1 MLKRLYKAD
10 NHLSNFTFFRIMTGI
25 LSIVSVLII
34 NDDIHLFYSDAPLV
48 PNDLL
53 ELKTREFIITLP
65 EIVAFVQDLGWLSFT
80 SNHFILIFIGL
91 NLLLIIGFCSRLSA
105 ILVLFSQIAI
115 VKSAV
120 MFSYGFDY
128 FLSMSLFYCCIFP
141 VGHNFSID
149 NLIWK
154 YSKPNGI
161 YLSIFRIHIC
171 IAYFFSGLCKA
182 LGYNWWNG
190 ESIWKAVHLPYVNTD
205 FEIPLNWTAD
215 FPYLLVGI
223 GIFTILI
230 ELLHPL
236 LVSFRKTRNFCVMA
250 TILMHLGIAII
261 LNLWLFSAIMITWNL
276 TAYFLPESTNE
287 KVTRQVSLKVS
298 V

>member
-1 MLKRLYKAD
+1 MFKRLYKVD
-10 NHLSNFTFFRIMTGI
+10 NQLSSFAFFRIMTGV

-34 NDDIHLFYSDAPLV
+34 RDDIHLFYSDDPIV

-53 ELKTREFIITLP
+53 ELKTREFIVTLP
-65 EIVAFVQDLGWLSFT
+65 EIVAFVQDLGWVSFT
-80 SNHFILIFIGL
+80 FNHFILVFIGL
-91 NLLLIIGFCSRLSA
+91 NLLLIIGFCSRMSA

-120 MFSYGFDY
+120 IFSYGFDY

-141 VGHNFSID
+141 VGQNFSID
-149 NLIWK
+149 SLIWK

-171 IAYFFSGLCKA
+171 IAYFFSGLFKA
-182 LGYNWWNG
+182 LGYNWLNG

-205 FEIPLNWTAD
+205 FSIPLDWMAD
-215 FPYLLVGI
+215 FPYLIIAI
-223 GIFTILI
+223 GVFTILI

-236 LVSFRKTRNFCVMA
+236 LVSFRKTRDLCVMA
-250 TILMHLGIAII
+250 TILMHVGIAVI

-276 TAYFLPESTNE
+276 TAYFLPESTNQ
-287 KVTRQVSLKVS
+287 KLARKVSLNVS
-298 V
+298 T